1 MSRFNFSLT
10 QLGGAV
16 CIALASLVPVASGAA
31 TKPLIPIESFTRFAL
46 HSSVVASPDGKRL
59 AAVTPAGARRGL
71 LVYDLE
77 TNKGNI
83 IARYNDMDISNVRWI
98 SNNRLLFSLIDLQSG
113 LGEQIGTGMFAI
125 DADGKDPK
133 ELRPV
138 RPRDYVGIFRGFSYA
153 DDVGPDSDEIY
164 AHGNQRSIYSADL
177 YKLNTRTGKAQLL
190 TSDTPGNVG
199 AWVQDEKGS
208 VAGAVSFD
216 DDTGRITVYRA
227 HAGKFEKLIDFDSDE
242 RGWGPVSVNS
252 DGTWVIMT
260 NQDTDKVVLA
270 KYDPA
275 QRKVLEI
282 MAQHPRFDLGTTL
295 GAIENGDDSEG
306 GSVRPAVLL
315 RNKAKEIIGI
325 RMHTEKE
332 TTLWFDKEYAK
343 VQATMDA
350 ALPGRVNRIKKLG
363 ETKRYLVRS
372 YSDRQPSEYLLYTP
386 EQKKLVSLFEARPW
400 LKESELSERRFITY
414 KARDG
419 REIAAYLTLPAE
431 AAKGPVPLIV
441 HPHGG
446 PHLRNEYWEFES
458 ESQFFASRGYAVIQP
473 EYRGAMGFGYDHL
486 VASYKQW
493 GLAMQDDLTDAV
505 KHLVATG
512 VAKADKVCIAG
523 GSYGGYAV
531 AMGLVKDPDLYKCGI
546 NVVGVTASQYMNE
559 VTWTDFSRSKSAER
573 SLLKTVGDPKTDAAI
588 LAAGNAVDQAAKI
601 KAPMLMV
608 YGLMDQRVPLING
621 ERMRDALQKHGK
633 KYEWVVYKDE
643 GHGFL
648 RQENRIDY
656 YKRMEKFLAENLGP

>member
-1 MSRFNFSLT
+1 MPFSSSRLPALWRVLFLT
-10 QLGGAV
+10 LA
-16 CIALASLVPVASGAA
+16 ALCWNAAATAKSLV
-31 TKPLIPIESFTRFAL
+31 PIESFTRFAQ

-59 AAVTPAGARRGL
+59 AAVTPAGGRRGL

-83 IARYNDMDISNVRWI
+83 IAHYNDMDISNVRWI
-98 SNNRLLFSLIDLQSG
+98 SNKRLLYSLIDLQSG
-113 LGEQIGTGMFAI
+113 LGEQLGTGMFAI
-125 DADGKDPK
+125 DADGKDAK

-138 RPRDYVGIFRGFSYA
+138 RPRDYVGIFRGYTYA
-153 DDVGPDSDEIY
+153 DDVGPESDEIY
-164 AHGNQRSIYSADL
+164 ALGNHRSIYSRDL

-199 AWVQDEKGS
+199 AWIQDDKGD
-208 VAGAVSFD
+208 VAGAMSFD
-216 DDTGRITVYRA
+216 DDTGKISVFRTVG
-227 HAGKFEKLIDFDSDE
+227 GKFDKLIEFDSDE

-252 DGTWVIMT
+252 DGTWVIMS
-260 NQDTDKVVLA
+260 NLDTDKVVLA

-282 MAQHPRFDLGTTL
+282 MAQHPRFDLGTTQ
-295 GAIENGDDSEG
+295 GALEGEDDADG
-306 GSVRPAVLL
+306 GSVRPAALL
-315 RNKAKEIIGI
+315 KNKAKEVIGI
-325 RMHTEKE
+325 RMHVDKE
-332 TTLWFDKEYAK
+332 TTLWFDKDYAK

-363 ETKRYLVRS
+363 DTKRYLVRS
-372 YSDRQPSEYLLYTP
+372 YSDRQPGEYLLYSP
-386 EQKKLVSLFEARPW
+386 EQKKLVGLFEARPW
-400 LKESELSERRFITY
+400 LKESEMSERRFITY

-419 REIAAYLTLPAE
+419 REISAYLTLPAE

-446 PHLRNEYWEFES
+446 PHLRNEYWEFDAEA
-458 ESQFFASRGYAVIQP
+458 QFYASRGYAVIQP

-493 GLAMQDDLTDAV
+493 GLTMQDDLTDAV

-512 VAKADKVCIAG
+512 VAKADKVCISG

-559 VTWTDFSRSKSAER
+559 VTWTDFSQSKSAER

-601 KAPMLMV
+601 KAPMLLI

-621 ERMRDALQKHGK
+621 ERMRDALQKNGK

-656 YKRMEKFLAENLGP
+656 YKRMEKFLAEHLAP